1 MIKKLKIKF
10 IIISMTSVIAVMSL
24 MIVFLN
30 TLTSNYLNRSTD
42 EILELLSEG
51 LGKFPEI
58 IIPPKEESNDSED
71 QSPNSPSES
80 PGESPSDT
88 PGEEDSADESGATDT
103 DEEENSDG
111 QEDSDDEADSSDKED
126 EKPPEYIII
135 SQETPFDSRY
145 FTVIMTKDGAWIE
158 SDMKQI
164 AAVSEEEAKDYA
176 EAVFGTKKGQI
187 DVYKYVSITAPK
199 NETITSPTEGT
210 AAEGEDINPKEENL
224 MYIFLDCRRETSYQ
238 SFFMLMTFLVGGMGI
253 LIAFLIILLA
263 SGKVIKPMVEGREK
277 QKRFITNAS
286 HEIKTPIT
294 IIDANAELI
303 EIENGESEWTEGIKK
318 QTKRLVS
325 LTEKLVTLTR
335 MEESPLKTRSIN
347 FSISDAVKETAEPYT
362 AIATAKSKNFSYAV
376 DEGVS
381 YNGDEGEIRQLI
393 SILLD
398 NAMKYTND
406 GGSIALS
413 LKENAKDIKIISE
426 NTTSGIKTG
435 RLNMLFER
443 FYRSA
448 KARANDSHGFGI
460 GLSVAEAIVN
470 SHKGKIS
477 AHSPDGISIIF
488 TVTLFK

>member
-10 IIISMTSVIAVMSL
+10 IVIAMTSVIVVMSL
-24 MIVFLN
+24 MIGFLN
-30 TLTSNYLNRSTD
+30 TLTFNYLNRSTD
-42 EILELLSEG
+42 EILNLLSEG

-58 IIPPKEESNDSED
+58 IIPPKEEPED
-71 QSPNSPSES
+71 TTPED
-80 PGESPSDT
+80 PGKEPEDDGTSDGDT
-88 PGEEDSADESGATDT
+88 AGDTDESGGTGT
-103 DEEENSDG
+103 EDEEGTENDP
-111 QEDSDDEADSSDKED
+111 ADKEED
-126 EKPPEYIII
+126 EDKKDEPKPPEYIII

-145 FTVIMTKDGAWIE
+145 FTVTMTKDGEWIE

-164 AAVSEEEAKDYA
+164 AAVSEDDAKEYA
-176 EAVFGTKKGQI
+176 EQVFGTEKGQI

-199 NETITSPTEGT
+199 NETITPPTEGT
-210 AAEGEDINPKEENL
+210 AAEGEDITPKEENL

-238 SFFMLMTFLVGGMGI
+238 SFFMFMTFIVGGMGI
-253 LIAFLIILLA
+253 LLAFLIVLIA
-263 SGKVIKPMVEGREK
+263 SGKVIKPMVEGHEK

-325 LTEKLVTLTR
+325 LTEKLVTLSR
-335 MEESPLKTRSIN
+335 MEESAAKTRSIN
-347 FSISDAVKETAEPYT
+347 FCISNTVKETAEPYT
-362 AIATAKSKNFSYAV
+362 AIATAKSKKFSYTV

-381 YNGDEGEIRQLI
+381 FSGDEAEIRQLI

-398 NAMKYTND
+398 NAMKYSNE
-406 GGSIALS
+406 GGSISLS
-413 LKENAKDIKIISE
+413 LKENAKDIKIVLE
-426 NTTSGIKTG
+426 NTTSGIKRG

-443 FYRSA
+443 FYRSD

-477 AHSPDGISIIF
+477 AHSPDGVSIIF